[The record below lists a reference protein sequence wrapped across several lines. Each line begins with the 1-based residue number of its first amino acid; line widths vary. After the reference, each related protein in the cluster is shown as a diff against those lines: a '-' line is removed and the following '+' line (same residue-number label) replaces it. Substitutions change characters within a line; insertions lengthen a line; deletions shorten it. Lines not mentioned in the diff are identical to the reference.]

1 MKQEQKDIVTFA
13 IALLVLVI
21 FLQTC
26 GVKSGLRDTEDV
38 VIRQIEA
45 VHTRLD
51 SLDQMISTLPTATDL
66 EVEGL
71 RSEHRM
77 IQSTDRKKMDLE
89 RQNVIE
95 ERIEALTKNK

>member
-1 MKQEQKDIVTFA
+1 MKQEQKEIVTFA
-13 IALLVLVI
+13 IVLLALVI

-26 GVKSGLRDTEDV
+26 GVKSGLRDNEDA
-38 VIRQIEA
+38 VIQQIEA
-45 VHTRLD
+45 IHTRLD
-51 SLDQMISTLPTATDL
+51 SLDQKVGNLPTFTDL

-95 ERIEALTKNK
+95 ERIKALTKNK